1 MTDRTWSA
9 EKVEAWHLIEL
20 KLGEMNKISKRLMG
34 VGSGEIPVYQE
45 GMSPEELEQRVST
58 KCARL
63 RTDMFRES
71 VSLVDLMRIFF
82 TIAE

>member
-1 MTDRTWSA
+1 MTDRKWST
-9 EKVEAWHLIEL
+9 EKVEAWQLIEL
-20 KLGEMNKISKRLMG
+20 KLREMNRVNERLTG
-34 VGSGEIPVYQE
+34 VGSGDIPVYKD
-45 GMSPEELEQRVST
+45 GMSAEELEQRVST